1 MDPVEIISRYYN
13 PGSRLFDIVVNHGQ
27 QVAKKALSAADRV
40 SHLNCDKTFIKEAAM
55 LHDIGIFLT
64 AWPKL
69 GCSGKHPYVCHGYLG
84 RELLEKNQMPK
95 HALVCERHVGLGIT
109 TEDIIRHN
117 LPLPERDMCPVSM
130 EEQIICYA
138 DKFFSKTGKLN
149 PKEKPVKKVLKRL
162 EKYGHDKVL
171 RFQSWIDLFN

>member
-1 MDPVEIISRYYN
+1 MDPIDIISKYYT
-13 PGSRLFDIVVNHGQ
+13 PGSKLFDIVVNHGQ
-27 QVAKKALSAADRV
+27 QVAKKALSAADNV
-40 SHLNCDKTFIKEAAM
+40 SHLNCDKNFIKEAAM

-69 GCSGKHPYVCHGYLG
+69 GCFGKHPYVCHGYLG
-84 RELLEKNQMPK
+84 RELLEKNQMPE

-109 TEDIIRHN
+109 IEDIIRHK

-138 DKFFSKTGKLN
+138 DKFYSKTGKLN
-149 PKEKPVKKVLKRL
+149 SPEKPVKKVLKRL
-162 EKYGHDKVL
+162 EKYGHDRVL

>member
-1 MDPVEIISRYYN
+1 VDPIDIISKYYT
-13 PGSRLFDIVVNHGQ
+13 PGSKLFEIVVNHGR
-27 QVAKKALSAADRV
+27 QVAKKALIAADNV

-64 AWPKL
+64 TSPKL
-69 GCSGKHPYVCHGYLG
+69 GCFGEHPYVCHGYLG

-109 TEDIIRHN
+109 KEDILIHH
-117 LPLPERDMCPVSM
+117 LPLPKRDMCPVSM

-149 PKEKPVKKVLKRL
+149 SPEKPVKKVLKRL

-171 RFQSWIDLFN
+171 QFQSWVNLFN

>member
-1 MDPVEIISRYYN
+1 MGPIDIISKYYT
-13 PGSRLFDIVVNHGQ
+13 PGSKLFDIVVNHGQ
-27 QVAKKALSAADRV
+27 QVAKKALDAAARV
-40 SHLNCDKTFIKEAAM
+40 PDLNCDRNFIKEAAM

-69 GCSGKHPYVCHGYLG
+69 GCFGKHPYVCHGYLG
-84 RELLEKNQMPK
+84 RELLKKNQMPE

-109 TEDIIRHN
+109 IEDIIRHK

-138 DKFFSKTGKLN
+138 DKFYSKTGKLN
-149 PKEKPVKKVLKRL
+149 SPEKPVKKVLKRL

>member
-1 MDPVEIISRYYN
+1 VDPVEIISRYYT

-27 QVAKKALSAADRV
+27 QVAKKALSAANRV
-40 SHLNCDKTFIKEAAM
+40 PHLNCDKNFIKEAAM